1 MSQRIHNVDE
11 SITINLQV
19 VVKIN
24 SFSNHEGFKGNQI
37 QNAIEEF
44 KDEISGELYH
54 KLTNDYSQQ
63 EFLQSVDF
71 VNFTVEKA

>member
-54 KLTNDYSQQ
+54 KLTNDYYQQ
-63 EFLQSVDF
+63 EFLQSVNF

>member
-44 KDEISGELYH
+44 NDEISGELYH
-54 KLTNDYSQQ
+54 KLTNDYYQQ